1 MANYTDI
8 KSKDKITVQREERV
22 GKQEGLAR
30 RERGKNMKARG

>member
-8 KSKDKITVQREERV
+8 KSKYKITIQREKRV

-30 RERGKNMKARG
+30 